1 MRNNRGETYLLAC
14 VGIIILCML
23 LSIFIQFFSVVNVI
37 RMTERNARIV
47 LDSFVMENSIEIYD
61 SIKNGTN
68 YLEVIDQD
76 EYVSKL
82 CEYNC
87 LDFQEN
93 MLYCKAED
101 GTENY
106 RMTKPILQPTEE
118 NKLKISATYQI
129 SVPMYFCGA
138 RVTEVTVPITVT
150 SKFNPKF

>member
-1 MRNNRGETYLLAC
+1 MRNNRGETYIMTC
-14 VGIIILCML
+14 VFLIIFCML
-23 LSIFIQFFSVVNVI
+23 LSVFIQFFSVVNVI
-37 RMTERNARIV
+37 RMTERNTRIV

-76 EYVSKL
+76 EYINKL

-93 MLYCKAED
+93 MLYCKGED

-106 RMTKPILQPTEE
+106 KMTKPILQPTEE
-118 NKLKISATYQI
+118 NKLKISATYSI
-129 SVPMYFCGA
+129 IVPMYFCGEI
-138 RVTEVTVPITVT
+138 VTEVTVPITVT